1 MHIILKVD
9 TLTRFRLIK
18 RATKWIELKY
28 LINPVIRTIV
38 FKKKQRLWGQKV
50 MLVIKRKPQE
60 QYLLEL
66 YSLQSPYFSLSRV
79 CTAEER
85 SLITEDP
92 EEPLFN
98 VSHA

>member
-1 MHIILKVD
+1 MHIILKVN
-9 TLTRFRLIK
+9 TLAGLRLIK
-18 RATKWIELKY
+18 RATKWIELTY
-28 LINPVIRTIV
+28 LIKPIIRTIV
-38 FKKKQRLWGQKV
+38 FKKKQRLWGQEV
-50 MLVIKRKPQE
+50 MIVIKRKLQE
-60 QYLLEL
+60 QYLLEV

-92 EEPLFN
+92 DEPLFN